1 MIVDHMSNLKL
12 YQDFNPHIKM
22 VMRFIETNDLFKLPL
37 GKTVIDESN
46 VYVIRESYE
55 PRALD
60 LCYFEGHEKYAD
72 IQLVLSGK
80 EALGYR
86 FKNNDDDIVVTDP
99 YDDQKDVAKYQI
111 TDFTKVVLE
120 DGMFALVNPDDLH
133 MPKLKLDDSRQVEKI
148 VFKIKV
154 KGENLWQKL

>member
-1 MIVDHMSNLKL
+1 MIVDHIKNLKL
-12 YQDFNPHIKM
+12 YQDFNENIKT
-22 VMRFIETNDLFKLPL
+22 VLKFIESQDLLKLPV
-37 GKTVIDESN
+37 GKTVIDGTN
-46 VYVIRESYE
+46 VYVIRESYI

-60 LCYFEGHEKYAD
+60 LCYFEGHLKYAD

-86 FKNNDDDIVVTDP
+86 FKNNDRDILITDA
-99 YDDQKDVAKYQI
+99 YNDEKDVAKYQI
-111 TDFTKVVLE
+111 KDFTKVVL
-120 DGMFALVNPDDLH
+120 DGGMFALVNPDDLH
-133 MPKLKLDDSRQVEKI
+133 MPKLALEDSSYVEKI